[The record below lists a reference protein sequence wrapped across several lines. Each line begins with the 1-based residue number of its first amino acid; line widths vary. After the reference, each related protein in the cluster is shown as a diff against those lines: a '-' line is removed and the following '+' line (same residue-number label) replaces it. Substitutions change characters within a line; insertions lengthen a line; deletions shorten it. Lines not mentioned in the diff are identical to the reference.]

1 MTDPTAHQIEHLLR
15 LQDAHEQR
23 LRVLVVQAAQ
33 TGRSTPA
40 EAIVEVREIQNKILS
55 LAGEI
60 GKLQTSATQAEHREH
75 VAVNTSDLSDVS
87 LQLSSSTE
95 IIRKWQQTT
104 LEQLINW
111 FDSDKLARGQ
121 RQRTTTLFYCAV
133 LIMLAI
139 DILVRFW
146 K

>member
-1 MTDPTAHQIEHLLR
+1 
-15 LQDAHEQR
+15 

-33 TGRSTPA
+33 SGRSTPA
-40 EAIVEVREIQNKILS
+40 EIIVEVREIQTQILS
-55 LAGEI
+55 LAAQI
-60 GKLQTSATQAEHREH
+60 GKLQTNATQAEHREYT
-75 VAVNTSDLSDVS
+75 AQNTADLSDVS

-111 FDSDKLARGQ
+111 FDTDKESRQQ
-121 RQRTTTLFYCAV
+121 RQRLTTIFYFTV
-133 LIMLAI
+133 VIMLAV